1 MLTALMLRR
10 KRKFKTLVILFVVSA
25 SLLAGGILI
34 LIT

>member
-25 SLLAGGILI
+25 SFLAAGILI
-34 LIT
+34 LAK